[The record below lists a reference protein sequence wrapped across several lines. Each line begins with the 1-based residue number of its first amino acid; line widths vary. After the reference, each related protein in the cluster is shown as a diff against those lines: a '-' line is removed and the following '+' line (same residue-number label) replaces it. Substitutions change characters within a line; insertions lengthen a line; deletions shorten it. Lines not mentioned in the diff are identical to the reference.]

1 MTFSLVARCAETGR
15 FGMVISSSSPA
26 VAARCA
32 HLRAGVGA
40 VASQNIT
47 DPGLGPL
54 VLAGLAEGAEAALA
68 GVTGGR
74 FMAFRQLLVVDRFGG
89 TAVHSGAQVLGIWGQ
104 ARGRDCV
111 AGGNLLADPGVP
123 AAMVAAFENAAGALG
138 DRLITALRAGR
149 DAGGE
154 AAAAEMF
161 APAVAPY
168 VPPFILSSLMALTV
182 GYALLVWCPRK
193 VLAALFPGHEAAAPV
208 LSAIDRRNA
217 NISAIVGLVVVFVF
231 AVIWL
236 RTLL

>member
-1 MTFSLVARCAETGR
+1 MPIPVELLRRRGLQAASLV
-15 FGMVISSSSPA
+15 
-26 VAARCA
+26 
-32 HLRAGVGA
+32 
-40 VASQNIT
+40 
-47 DPGLGPL
+47 L
-54 VLAGLAEGAEAALA
+54 VLAAA
-68 GVTGGR
+68 
-74 FMAFRQLLVVDRFGG
+74 
-89 TAVHSGAQVLGIWGQ
+89 
-104 ARGRDCV
+104 
-111 AGGNLLADPGVP
+111 PP
-123 AAMVAAFENAAGALG
+123 
-138 DRLITALRAGR
+138 
-149 DAGGE
+149 
-154 AAAAEMF
+154 AAEMF